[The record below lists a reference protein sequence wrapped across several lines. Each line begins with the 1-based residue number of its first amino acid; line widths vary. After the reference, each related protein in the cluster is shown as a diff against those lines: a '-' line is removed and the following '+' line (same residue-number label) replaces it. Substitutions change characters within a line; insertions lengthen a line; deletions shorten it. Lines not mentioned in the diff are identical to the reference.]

1 MKGIIHKKPMFWK
14 YEATAS
20 YVVLCF
26 QYLYILVFGKNID
39 QEVAKQYVDLWF
51 YDLMIFFPVIFLLF
65 FPQKFRI
72 VFLSLIFCCG
82 LFYFYNGLGFNSIVF
97 NTFLSVFL
105 ANKYLLFNFSDKQRG
120 KLLKFRF
127 LKILLLFPIILITV
141 LAENLLEY
149 LGITNPEIRGDG
161 KVMTNFG
168 RFLLFGAYYGGL
180 AYFAYREEKKATCN
194 NNL

>member
-1 MKGIIHKKPMFWK
+1 MKGIIDTKTTFWK
-14 YEATAS
+14 YETTAS

-26 QYLYILVFGKNID
+26 QYLYILLFGKNID
-39 QEVAKQYVDLWF
+39 PEIAKQYIDLWF
-51 YDLMIFFPVIFLLF
+51 YDLMIFFPVLFLLF

-72 VFLSLIFCCG
+72 IIISLIFIGG
-82 LFYFYNGLGFNSIVF
+82 LFYFFNNLGFNSIVF
-97 NTFLSVFL
+97 NTFLSIFL
-105 ANKYLLFNFSDKQRG
+105 ANRFLIFNFSEKQRG

-127 LKILLLFPIILITV
+127 LKTLLVFPVIVVTI

-168 RFLLFGAYYGGL
+168 RFILFGVYYGSL
-180 AYFAYREEKKATCN
+180 AYFAYKEERKIVIN
-194 NNL
+194 DI

>member
-1 MKGIIHKKPMFWK
+1 MKGIIDTKKTFWK
-14 YEATAS
+14 YETTAS

-39 QEVAKQYVDLWF
+39 PEIAKQYIDLWF
-51 YDLMIFFPVIFLLF
+51 YDLMIFFPVLFLLF

-72 VFLSLIFCCG
+72 IIISLSFIGG
-82 LFYFYNGLGFNSIVF
+82 LFYFFNNLGFNSIVF
-97 NTFLSVFL
+97 NTFLSIFL
-105 ANKYLLFNFSDKQRG
+105 ANRFLIFNFSEKQRG

-127 LKILLLFPIILITV
+127 LKTLLVFPVIVVAI

-149 LGITNPEIRGDG
+149 LGITNLEIRGDG

-168 RFLLFGAYYGGL
+168 RFILFGVYYGGL
-180 AYFAYREEKKATCN
+180 AYFAYKEERKIVIN
-194 NNL
+194 DI

>member
-1 MKGIIHKKPMFWK
+1 MKGIIDKKLTFWK
-14 YEATAS
+14 YETTAS

-26 QYLYILVFGKNID
+26 QYLFILVFGKNID
-39 QEVAKQYVDLWF
+39 QDVAKQYVDLWF

-65 FPQKFRI
+65 LPQKLRI
-72 VFLSLIFCCG
+72 IIVSLIFCGG

-97 NTFLSVFL
+97 NTFLSIFL
-105 ANKYLLFNFSDKQRG
+105 ANKYLLFNFSDEQGG

-127 LKILLLFPIILITV
+127 LKILLLFPIIIITV
-141 LAENLLEY
+141 LAENFLEY

-168 RFLLFGAYYGGL
+168 RFLLFGSYYGGL
-180 AYFAYREEKKATCN
+180 AYFAYREERNQTT
-194 NNL
+194 NNLQ

>member
-1 MKGIIHKKPMFWK
+1 MKGIIHKKPTFWK
-14 YEATAS
+14 YETTAS

-39 QEVAKQYVDLWF
+39 KGIAKQYVDLWF

-72 VFLSLIFCCG
+72 VFLSLIFCSG
-82 LFYFYNGLGFNSIVF
+82 LLYFYNGLGFNSIVF
-97 NTFLSVFL
+97 NTFLSIFL
-105 ANKYLLFNFSDKQRG
+105 ANKYLLFNFSDEQRG

-149 LGITNPEIRGDG
+149 LGITNPKVRGDG

-168 RFLLFGAYYGGL
+168 RFLLFGSYYGAL
-180 AYFAYREEKKATCN
+180 AYFAYRDERKIATD
-194 NNL
+194 NL